1 MRGSE
6 GGRHGT
12 HEAWAWLWHSVRP
25 ETHILPPSVP
35 DDDINDRTEGERKR
49 GVEGERRAKESSLQ
63 LPVHAP
69 LPPFHSTAQQA
80 QHLPLEL
87 EGK

>member
-1 MRGSE
+1 MRRGHGFGTLSDR
-6 GGRHGT
+6 RHISS
-12 HEAWAWLWHSVRP
+12 LC
-25 ETHILPPSVP
+25 PSVP
-35 DDDINDRTEGERKR
+35 DDDINDRTEGDRKR

-69 LPPFHSTAQQA
+69 LPPFHSTAQ
-80 QHLPLEL
+80 HLPLEL